1 MAEMKN
7 SRVTAGVPSV
17 TVVPGS
23 MLSFHLKR
31 AEQAII
37 ARKAHGVRDLDLT
50 EPQCKVLGYLAGGV
64 AKSCTQ
70 LSREALVTS
79 QTMTGIVKNL
89 EAKGL
94 VERHSSPD
102 HGRVMLVS
110 LTPAGVERAAVA
122 SGFSE
127 RVERGLREAMS
138 DEDYRRLVELL
149 DRVARLAPDVTATA
163 EA

>member
-1 MAEMKN
+1 
-7 SRVTAGVPSV
+7 
-17 TVVPGS
+17 

-50 EPQCKVLGYLAGGV
+50 EPQCKVLGYLVGGV

-110 LTPAGVERAAVA
+110 LTPAGVERAAAA

-149 DRVARLAPDVTATA
+149 DRVARLAPEVTAAA